1 MTQARTRNNKDA
13 PPTTQRTIA
22 VRIPRSERERA
33 GITKARDRTGVVVR
47 LGSAQLAEQG
57 LNDKSIAEFFSR
69 EATRVKV
76 AGFAKA
82 PERATLDLRY
92 EPASDREDA

>member
-1 MTQARTRNNKDA
+1 MTQRRTKRDA
-13 PPTTQRTIA
+13 PPTTKAID

-47 LGSAQLAEQG
+47 LGSAQLAERG
-57 LNDKSIAEFFSR
+57 IDDKSISEFFGR
-69 EATRVKV
+69 EGTRLRIAK
-76 AGFAKA
+76 FAKA

>member
-1 MTQARTRNNKDA
+1 MKAPKANRDA
-13 PPTTQRTIA
+13 PPATKEVT

-33 GITKARDRTGVVVR
+33 GLIKARDRTGVVVR
-47 LGSAQLAEQG
+47 LGGAQLAERG
-57 LNDKSIAEFFSR
+57 IDDKSIAEFFSR

-82 PERATLDLRY
+82 PERATLDLTY
-92 EPASDREDA
+92 APASDREEA